1 MEISHKV
8 KDLRTLWQRQ
18 LASRYGD
25 REAAW
30 IVRALLEDTMG
41 WNSTDIILKGD
52 YEFNVHTVTRLSDM
66 VERISGGEPV
76 QYVTGRAPFHG
87 LMFNVSP
94 AVLIPRPETDAL
106 VDMIVS
112 DAAGRRDLSVLDC
125 GTGSGCI
132 AISLARNLPFA
143 RVKAIDKSP
152 EALAVARTNGN
163 DLGVKVNFEQADML
177 SLPSSDKDLYDIIV
191 SNPPYIAEHERAS
204 MESHVIEHEPGM
216 ALFVPDDDPLVFY
229 REVAAYAHH
238 ALAPDGKLYFEIN
251 PLYAGQL
258 ATMLQPLFDDVDIIR
273 DSQGLLRYAT
283 AIRHR

>member
-18 LASRYGD
+18 LAPRYGD

-87 LMFNVSP
+87 LMFKVSP
-94 AVLIPRPETDAL
+94 AVLIPRPETDML

-112 DAAGRRDLSVLDC
+112 DAAGRRDLGILDC

-152 EALAVARTNGN
+152 EALSVARTNGN
-163 DLGVKVNFEQADML
+163 DLGVKVDFELADML
-177 SLPSSDKDLYDIIV
+177 SLPSSDNDMYDIIV
-191 SNPPYIAEHERAS
+191 SNPPYIAEHERIS
-204 MESHVIEHEPGM
+204 MERHVIDHEPGM

-229 REVAAYAHH
+229 REVAGYAHH
-238 ALAPDGKLYFEIN
+238 ALKPDGRLYFEIN
-251 PLYAGQL
+251 PLYADQL
-258 ATMLQPLFDDVDIIR
+258 AKILHPLFEDVNITR
-273 DSQGLLRYAT
+273 DSQGLLRYAIAT
-283 AIRHR
+283 RRI